1 MRSIWSW
8 RQNRRRLRSED
19 SGALSKNRHH
29 QYVRAFNISYLR
41 RPLEGEAVITL
52 SKLRAISE
60 EVARLV
66 SSGASPAEIDGAIT
80 EILTRDLPRE
90 LTEDQLKEIA
100 RQRSR
105 VLARATGYGKSDPDA
120 TAAAQALLGDQYAK
134 TRSGVAASVTSTVRR
149 SVARG
154 EAPQRVARRVES
166 ILKIARNHAD
176 TIVRT
181 ASIATART
189 ATLSRALEDG
199 VRFFRYSG
207 PTANQRPWCAER
219 TGRVF
224 SIDEIRAM
232 DNGQGLPPEQYC
244 GGWNCRHRWVP
255 WPGKIV
261 EGNIK
266 LHRSAEAAYEA
277 ANAGKKTQAAEF
289 MQKEL
294 EALRVLAAIPKEFD
308 VEINH
313 LVRTNPGGDAD
324 SIVNGKVTDIKTTN
338 TIRSA
343 LNNFMKGGKPQAEA
357 LVIDSEGEFRD
368 FEEQLMR
375 ERVEIGKVEFI
386 VIVDSKKNIV
396 RYKKGRL

>member
-1 MRSIWSW
+1 
-8 RQNRRRLRSED
+8 
-19 SGALSKNRHH
+19 
-29 QYVRAFNISYLR
+29 
-41 RPLEGEAVITL
+41 VITL
-52 SKLRAISE
+52 SKLRA
-60 EVARLV
+60 VAAEIAALIR
-66 SSGASPAEIDGAIT
+66 SGASPAEIDAAIT

-105 VLARATGYGKSDPDA
+105 VLARATGYGKSDPDT

-134 TRSGVAASVTSTVRR
+134 TRSGVAASVVSSVRR

-154 EAPQRVARRVES
+154 ETPERVARRVES

-232 DNGQGLPPEQYC
+232 DNGQGLSPEQYC

-294 EALRVLAAIPKEFD
+294 NALRVLAAIPKEFD

-313 LVRTNPGGDAD
+313 LIRTNRGGDAD
-324 SIVNGKVTDIKTTN
+324 AVVNGRVTDVKTANQVGFGLRNFIKQGE
-338 TIRSA
+338 A
-343 LNNFMKGGKPQAEA
+343 QAQA
-357 LVIDSEGEFRD
+357 LVIDSTGDMGENLSTSID
-368 FEEQLMR
+368 LYISQGVFEFL
-375 ERVEIGKVEFI
+375 VV
-386 VIVDSKKNIV
+386 VDSAKGVV
-396 RYKKGRL
+396 RYRKGRIRR